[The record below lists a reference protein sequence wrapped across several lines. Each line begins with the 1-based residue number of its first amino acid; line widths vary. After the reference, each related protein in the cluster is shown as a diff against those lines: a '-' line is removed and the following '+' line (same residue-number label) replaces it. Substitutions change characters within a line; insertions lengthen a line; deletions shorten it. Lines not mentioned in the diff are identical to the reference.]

1 MKKTLLAVTLAALTS
16 GAATS
21 ALAADPKSPE
31 PDYTLSANV
40 GLFSDYRFRGVSQSG
55 NKPALQG
62 GFDFAHKSG
71 FYAGN
76 WNSSINWIPADQGT
90 SSGLESDF
98 YLGYKFD
105 LAGVGLDVGNLYYYY
120 AGEDMDSTLNT
131 NEVYIGLSYGPISF
145 KTSYTTSAGYF
156 GGAGKGTLYYSLSG
170 AFPVSDTLSL
180 KAAYGKQVGGE
191 AATLDGVDYSV
202 GIAADLGDGWSLGL
216 SYIGTSGDVKD
227 VTNAA
232 TPDSVKSAAV
242 VSISRSF

>member
-1 MKKTLLAVTLAALTS
+1 MKKTIIALAVAASSLP
-16 GAATS
+16 
-21 ALAADPKSPE
+21 ALAQKAPE
-31 PDYTLSANV
+31 PSYTLSANV
-40 GLFSDYRFRGVSQSG
+40 GLFSDYRFRGVSQTN

-76 WNSSINWIPADQGT
+76 WNSSIAWLDDGLLGT
-90 SSGLESDF
+90 SSGLESDV
-98 YLGYKFD
+98 YVGYKFD

-120 AGEDMDSTLNT
+120 AGEDMDSNVNT
-131 NEVYIGLSYGPISF
+131 NEVYVGLSYGPVSF

-156 GGAGKGTLYYSLSG
+156 GFAGKGTLYYSLSG

-180 KAAYGKQVGGE
+180 KASYGKQVGKE
-191 AATLDGVDYSV
+191 DVESGVDYSV

-227 VTNAA
+227 ITNAA
-232 TPDSVKSAAV
+232 TPEWVKSAAV